1 MLLGQEGKLLGLIS
15 KLRTVV
21 IPSELRVAEGGEG
34 GGGLVSGGVAVA
46 RGEGA
51 GWRGGKGRR

>member
-21 IPSELRVAEGGEG
+21 IPSELRVAEGG
-34 GGGLVSGGVAVA
+34 GGLVSGGVAVA